1 MFALALCFVQRFALV
16 TSPKTWTVKYLH
28 SVSLSERL
36 EFWLNALSLPQ
47 AETTCAHLGGNI
59 TWQSTFYR
67 QTSVAKYLNMTMF
80 RKYQWPLL

>member
-16 TSPKTWTVKYLH
+16 TSPKTWTVKHLH

-47 AETTCAHLGGNI
+47 AETTCVHLGGKRHLAVNFL
-59 TWQSTFYR
+59 QADFSCKVFKHDN
-67 QTSVAKYLNMTMF
+67 V
-80 RKYQWPLL
+80 